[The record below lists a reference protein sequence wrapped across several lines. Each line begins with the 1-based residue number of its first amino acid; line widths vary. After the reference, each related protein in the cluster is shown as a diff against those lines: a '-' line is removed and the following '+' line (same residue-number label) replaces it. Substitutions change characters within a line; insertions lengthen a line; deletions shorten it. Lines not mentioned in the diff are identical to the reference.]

1 MQCALFALI
10 MKSLLACRKACNR
23 LETTYFSINN
33 GLEKHTID
41 GNPVTCHLKK
51 KSLLVCEL
59 KPTSGKTQIQGVKW
73 LQLRK
78 LKYLKQYIPGILCK
92 ETFISV

>member
-1 MQCALFALI
+1 

-33 GLEKHTID
+33 VLEKHALD
-41 GNPVTCHLKK
+41 GNPVTCYLKK

-59 KPTSGKTQIQGVKW
+59 KPISEKTDSE
-73 LQLRK
+73 
-78 LKYLKQYIPGILCK
+78 C
-92 ETFISV
+92 